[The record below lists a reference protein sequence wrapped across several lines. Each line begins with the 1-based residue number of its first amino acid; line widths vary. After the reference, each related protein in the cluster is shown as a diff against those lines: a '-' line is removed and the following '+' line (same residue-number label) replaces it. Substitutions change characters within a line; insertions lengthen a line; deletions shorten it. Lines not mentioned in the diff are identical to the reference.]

1 MDTLWLR
8 ATFQYFRQI
17 NFSRRIKAHNNNL
30 ELLSPNKKWFYA
42 DAIII
47 QDFQVCGYWIDDHY
61 RIWRLIVTNHFK
73 SHLFANKGDTFYNN
87 KLEYIIH
94 SYDHTH
100 THWRH
105 GLEKYE
111 RFFLPGLHQNVFL
124 GTLEIHFTFD
134 IWSKNLSI
142 TMKRWPKDTK
152 VDPKNP
158 KNHQF
163 MY

>member
-1 MDTLWLR
+1 MDAPWLR
-8 ATFQYFRQI
+8 TTFQYFRQI

-111 RFFLPGLHQNVFL
+111 SFFQVYIKMCSWGHKKYTLLLTFGLK
-124 GTLEIHFTFD
+124 T
-134 IWSKNLSI
+134 SLSLW
-142 TMKRWPKDTK
+142 KG
-152 VDPKNP
+152 DPKTL
-158 KNHQF
+158 K
-163 MY
+163 

>member
-1 MDTLWLR
+1 MWLQSLPASESTSIIR
-8 ATFQYFRQI
+8 GHLCVIPSFVGHHHNFPRVGPWWMCLFMTRTTFQYFRQI

-61 RIWRLIVTNHFK
+61 RIWGLIVTNHFK
-73 SHLFANKGDTFYNN
+73 SHLLANKGDTFYNN

-100 THWRH
+100 T
-105 GLEKYE
+105 GVMVLKNMKDFS
-111 RFFLPGLHQNVFL
+111 RFSWGH
-124 GTLEIHFTFD
+124 
-134 IWSKNLSI
+134 
-142 TMKRWPKDTK
+142 
-152 VDPKNP
+152 
-158 KNHQF
+158 
-163 MY
+163 